1 MNDLSCLS
9 DMHKDAYG
17 FRPSGE
23 YLRNVAAMPK
33 VEQDRELDYLQNAI
47 VEAIDAERAGEVRAA
62 AEFEADM
69 AKLQATHGI
78 DRATAIRWDAE
89 AFDATNGGGYDPEYH
104 CYLRGLKYGYLG
116 R

>member
-1 MNDLSCLS
+1 MNDLSILS
-9 DMHKDAYG
+9 DMFKDANG

-33 VEQDRELDYLQNAI
+33 AEQDAEFDYLQNEI
-47 VEAIDAERAGEVRAA
+47 VARIDAEAAAEVRAA

-69 AKLQATHGI
+69 AKLQETHGI